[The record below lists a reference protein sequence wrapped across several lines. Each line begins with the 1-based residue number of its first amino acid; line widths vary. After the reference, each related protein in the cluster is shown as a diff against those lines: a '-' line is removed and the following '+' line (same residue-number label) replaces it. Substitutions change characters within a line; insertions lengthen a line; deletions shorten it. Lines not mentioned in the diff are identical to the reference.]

1 MAFNDIYSNYVE
13 TSNKNSVRAK
23 FYENYYDD
31 GENSSLD
38 WRIILRILLIRIRVI
53 NPIGINGNPIAIT

>member
-38 WRIILRILLIRIRVI
+38 WRIILRIRVN
-53 NPIGINGNPIAIT
+53 NPILINGNPIAIT